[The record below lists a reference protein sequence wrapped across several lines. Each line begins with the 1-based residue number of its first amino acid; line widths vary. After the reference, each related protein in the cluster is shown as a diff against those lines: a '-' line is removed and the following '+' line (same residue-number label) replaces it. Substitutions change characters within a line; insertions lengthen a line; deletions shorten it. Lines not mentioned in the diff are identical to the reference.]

1 MPSTA
6 DYERDPHVASSVEK
20 LFLYAVDEIY
30 RTGCSTHAP
39 IAGRWRLNGS
49 WTDGVTGRWRGAT
62 EFTYLRMTDSLSID
76 DGAVGVRQLP
86 TLTASVWLGT
96 SAALCWTRGGVTGA
110 RPWTC
115 YCTASS

>member
-1 MPSTA
+1 MPPMPSTA

-30 RTGCSTHAP
+30 RTVCSTHAP

-49 WTDGVTGRWRGAT
+49 WTDGVTGRWRRGNLSQPT
-62 EFTYLRMTDSLSID
+62 RGCTDSLSID

-86 TLTASVWLGT
+86 TLTASAWLGT
-96 SAALCWTRGGVTGA
+96 SKDATW
-110 RPWTC
+110 
-115 YCTASS
+115 